1 MTYKPAYSRN
11 AGMNQSILGATRT
24 RYQSPVPLDTRQ
36 TSRIKMSSG
45 FGNGENDQDNQ
56 TYETGKIMENL

>member
-1 MTYKPAYSRN
+1 
-11 AGMNQSILGATRT
+11 MNQSILGATRT

-56 TYETGKIMENL
+56 TYETGKIMENR